1 MEYIFISVVVV
12 LLALSFNFK
21 RKYRRLLNTG
31 RIPDVIAADHRANF
45 FLALAVITIVVFLV
59 FRQNS

>member
-31 RIPDVIAADHRANF
+31 RIPEVMAADYRANF
-45 FLALAVITIVVFLV
+45 FLVMAVITVVVFIML
-59 FRQNS
+59 RQDS